1 MYLVN
6 VDDCWQVSRDAS
18 GIIQADPKTFP
29 SGIRALADY
38 VHSRKLKF
46 GIYSGI
52 ICWLFVVYSNSLSIF
67 SLSSSDAG
75 YKTCEG
81 RPGSLGYE
89 TKDANTYASWE
100 VDYFKYDNCYTDDS
114 SPQGRFSVMRDALNA
129 TGRRIFY
136 AMCGKF

>member
-6 VDDCWQVSRDAS
+6 VDDCWQVSRDAG

-67 SLSSSDAG
+67 SLSLRQMPDTKHAKAGLVRYTTKQKMLIHMLLGKSIISS
-75 YKTCEG
+75 
-81 RPGSLGYE
+81 
-89 TKDANTYASWE
+89 
-100 VDYFKYDNCYTDDS
+100 
-114 SPQGRFSVMRDALNA
+114 MIIA
-129 TGRRIFY
+129 TRMIVVLKEDFQ
-136 AMCGKF
+136 